1 MTIRNYLNS
10 PFVRRQHDCMV
21 TSGRSTISFDF
32 QIRMSV
38 LKIEALILDIVVTLG
53 QLEGVCYTHSNKYF
67 QFLNNITHF
76 FTHKYFHICFQTTK
90 HIFLSVCTKQPLIYQ
105 VNNFMHHQLCP
116 YSFTQAQWAFSIS
129 WTCNTC
135 SLFTLWLMNPIVTR
149 VPH

>member
-1 MTIRNYLNS
+1 MTIRNYPNS

-32 QIRMSV
+32 QIRMSM
-38 LKIEALILDIVVTLG
+38 LKIEALTLDIVVTLG
-53 QLEGVCYTHSNKYF
+53 KLGGVCYSHSNKYF

-76 FTHKYFHICFQTTK
+76 FIHKYFHTCFQTTK
-90 HIFLSVCTKQPLIYQ
+90 HMFLNVCTKHHLIYQ
-105 VNNFMHHQLCP
+105 VNNFMHHQLCS